1 MWENYVQSKEREMV
15 GNESL
20 SQHASSIKKKK
31 KKIRLSFPSEIK
43 YIRSNMHIPE

>member
-1 MWENYVQSKEREMV
+1 MWEDYVQSKEREMV

-31 KKIRLSFPSEIK
+31 KKDQTELPFRDK
-43 YIRSNMHIPE
+43 VY